1 MASAEWLNFSFFFLS
16 WLFLRLGFFFF
27 FFQNEKNNTHSSA
40 AHTYWLKLTDWW
52 CHLQLC
58 CNCSIHARERERKP
72 LRQWKPHRQ
81 CASGI
86 PGRRLNVSTAW
97 RVSNPV
103 VLSCREP
110 RIPFPNCRSLG
121 TGAAAAIVSFLLSLF
136 FRFRFR
142 FPPPKLYS
150 TCC

>member
-1 MASAEWLNFSFFFLS
+1 MASTEWLNFSFFIFFPDYFCD
-16 WLFLRLGFFFF
+16 WFFFF

-40 AHTYWLKLTDWW
+40 AHTYWLQLTDWW

-97 RVSNPV
+97 RVSTLSFSHAENLEFPSRTV
-103 VLSCREP
+103 VHC
-110 RIPFPNCRSLG
+110 
-121 TGAAAAIVSFLLSLF
+121 TGATAAIVSFLLSLF
-136 FRFRFR
+136 FWSFSFSS
-142 FPPPKLYS
+142 PKLYS